1 MSDAILTLRSA
12 IQAHL
17 AAHSALTAL
26 IGAGR
31 IHDEAPRAAKGV
43 YITHGEVDAQDW
55 STGSDSGCE
64 QQVSLVVW
72 AAEGGSSKLALQ
84 AASVIVAA
92 LNDAPLTL
100 SGHRLIDLAWRSTK
114 LSRDAATKLAAVT
127 IRFRAVSEA
136 L

>member
-1 MSDAILTLRSA
+1 VSDAILPLRSA
-12 IQAHL
+12 VQAHL
-17 AAHSALTAL
+17 AAHAALTAL

-31 IHDEAPRAAKGV
+31 IHDEAPRAARGV
-43 YITHGEVDAQDW
+43 YVTHGEVDARDW

-64 QQVSLVVW
+64 QEFGFVVW
-72 AAEGGSSKLALQ
+72 AAEGSSSKLALQ
-84 AASVIVAA
+84 AAAVIVTA
-92 LNDAPLTL
+92 LDRAPLAL